1 MKYFRPVLITVFWGT
16 LAASA
21 SLASTAL
28 AGGADRFDERMQ
40 PVLASYL
47 KIQEALAADSTNGV
61 QAAARSIAQ
70 DAVKL
75 DAESVT
81 GEHAAHYRDLPTQ
94 LKHAGEAV
102 SRASSL
108 EATREAFKQLSKPMA
123 MWATMSQRPGV
134 DVVFCSTAKSSWVQE
149 HGAVR
154 NPYYG
159 NSMPTCGEVVSGA
172 GHSIGPMKH
181 ARHGGT

>member
-1 MKYFRPVLITVFWGT
+1 MKYLRPVLITVFCGT
-16 LAASA
+16 LVVSA

-28 AGGADRFDERMQ
+28 AGGAGRFDERMQ

-47 KIQEALAADSTNGV
+47 KIQEALAADSANGV

-94 LKHAGEAV
+94 LQRAAAAV
-102 SRASSL
+102 SSASSL
-108 EATREAFKQLSKPMA
+108 EATREA
-123 MWATMSQRPGV
+123 
-134 DVVFCSTAKSSWVQE
+134 VQ
-149 HGAVR
+149 
-154 NPYYG
+154 
-159 NSMPTCGEVVSGA
+159 
-172 GHSIGPMKH
+172 
-181 ARHGGT
+181 